1 MRISDWSSDVCS
13 SDLAVHEEA
22 LQSQSA
28 AQAAATRFAETVP
41 ASAKGPEVFDFD
53 AMVRERAEAEK
64 APLSQSPRFIAFA
77 SLSMPPE
84 ALKAL
89 VRDMGRAG
97 GVTVLRGFPPGDAA
111 KLQAPLGTGRAGWRR

>member
-13 SDLAVHEEA
+13 SDL
-22 LQSQSA
+22 
-28 AQAAATRFAETVP
+28 AATRFAETVP

-97 GVTVLRGFPPGDAA
+97 GVTVLRGFPAE
-111 KLQAPLGTGRAGWRR
+111 TGRAWGRERGCQCG

>member
-1 MRISDWSSDVCS
+1 
-13 SDLAVHEEA
+13 
-22 LQSQSA
+22 
-28 AQAAATRFAETVP
+28 
-41 ASAKGPEVFDFD
+41 
-53 AMVRERAEAEK
+53 MVRERAEAEK

-97 GVTVLRGFPPGDAA
+97 GVTVLRGFPAGDSAKFKATLAA
-111 KLQAPLGTGRAGWRR
+111 IWRSEERRVGKECVSTCRCREAPDHYKKKRKTKN